1 MDYREIKVLLD
12 KYLEGESSIREED
25 ELKRFF
31 NENENIPEELLFAKE
46 LFHFFGAEKSIEYTK
61 EFEQKKPRR
70 KINLYTLS
78 SIAASLLLAL
88 FFVFSNHKTDE
99 KIIYAYING
108 EAITD
113 ITIAKDQT
121 KQILYAASQK
131 ISIGTESMNRVGDLM
146 NPELL
151 IKKQKK

>member
-1 MDYREIKVLLD
+1 MDYKDIKVLLE
-12 KYLEGESSIREED
+12 KYLEGTSSIKEEK
-25 ELKRFF
+25 ELSRFF
-31 NENENIPEELLFAKE
+31 NEKENVPEDLLFAKE
-46 LFHFFGAEKSIEYTK
+46 LFNYLGEEKDRVYTK
-61 EFEQKKPRR
+61 AFQQKKPRK
-70 KINLYTLS
+70 KINLYAFS

-88 FFVFSNHKTDE
+88 FFLFSNYKTED

-121 KQILYAASQK
+121 KQILQAASLK
-131 ISIGTESMNRVGDLM
+131 ISAGTESMNRVGDLM

-151 IKKQKK
+151 IKKQTK

>member
-1 MDYREIKVLLD
+1 MDYREIKTLLE
-12 KYLEGESSIREED
+12 KYLEGESSIQEED

-31 NENENIPEELLFAKE
+31 NENENIPEELLFAKK
-46 LFHFFGAEKSIEYTK
+46 LFRFFGDEKTIEYTK
-61 EFEQKKPRR
+61 EFEHKKPRR

-78 SIAASLLLAL
+78 GIAATLLLAL
-88 FFVFSNHKTDE
+88 FFVFSNYKTKE

-113 ITIAKDQT
+113 INIAKEQT
-121 KQILYAASQK
+121 KQILYATSQK
-131 ISIGTESMNRVGDLM
+131 ISTGIESLNRVGDLM

-151 IKKQKK
+151 IKK